1 MEFTFLAAPAGGL
14 HASYVGA
21 DEQQK
26 AETSSVSRDT
36 TKPTTWLCAQR
47 RLRSAWASAYSVQG
61 LCWPLEEPWSLTTS
75 WAHSEDSDQTERMP
89 RLILVSA
96 GRTLSLLVLSCRSSN
111 YSSSG
116 PFLAVMLFGRNHCS
130 SKTTTVISKC
140 EVTWDNNWAT
150 SRETLSSGVCD
161 LVRLKPACAVTEAS

>member
-1 MEFTFLAAPAGGL
+1 MNNKKLKHPQWAATRQN
-14 HASYVGA
+14 
-21 DEQQK
+21 QQHGCVPNEDSDQPGHPPSLFRVF
-26 AETSSVSRDT
+26 AV
-36 TKPTTWLCAQR
+36 
-47 RLRSAWASAYSVQG
+47 RLKNLG
-61 LCWPLEEPWSLTTS
+61 PLTTN

-150 SRETLSSGVCD
+150 SRETLSSRVCD